1 MGRARDLAN
10 ILSSSGNVALDSE
23 MALTLITPTSI
34 ATTGGSGSISATGAV
49 SFTSASAI
57 SLNDVF
63 SSTYTN
69 YRIVFN
75 CTKST
80 NCNIGMRLRVS
91 GSDDT
96 SSVYATKWIYVSNTT
111 LGQYEVNTTRFEL
124 VNSDTQSQVNTLD
137 LIDPFATATTILIG
151 SSLSG
156 MYATQAQVTTNFARF
171 GATTS
176 FTGFTMIP
184 NAGNITG
191 TVSVYGYRK

>member
-1 MGRARDLAN
+1 
-10 ILSSSGNVALDSE
+10 
-23 MALTLITPTSI
+23 
-34 ATTGGSGSISATGAV
+34 
-49 SFTSASAI
+49 
-57 SLNDVF
+57 
-63 SSTYTN
+63 
-69 YRIVFN
+69 
-75 CTKST
+75 
-80 NCNIGMRLRVS
+80 MRLRVS

-151 SSLSG
+151 SSLTG

-191 TVSVYGYRK
+191 TVSVYGYNK